1 MPEEVKKEIKEERK
15 TFEERYTE
23 LLDLIRALQ
32 AELEGTLYAVY
43 DIDRQIAELEDLKE
57 ILFSLKK
64 LGAGKQTLVDLGPAM
79 VKMEIVDAEH
89 IFMDIGGGM
98 LIELSLEEAKKV
110 IDDKI
115 EELNSIKANLLKKA
129 AVLRRQIEELIE
141 KVRKVGE
148 EKGKAERQ

>member
-1 MPEEVKKEIKEERK
+1 MAEKVENKKTPEEK
-15 TFEERYTE
+15 YTE

-57 ILFSLKK
+57 ILESIRK

-79 VKMEIVDAEH
+79 VKMEVVDAEH
-89 IFMDIGGGM
+89 VFMDIGGGM
-98 LIELSLEEAKKV
+98 LVELSLDEAKKV
-110 IDDKI
+110 IDERV
-115 EELNSIKANLLKKA
+115 EELNSIKAELLKRA

-148 EKGKAERQ
+148 EKGRQEKA

>member
-1 MPEEVKKEIKEERK
+1 MPEEVQEKPKTPEEK
-15 TFEERYTE
+15 YVE

-43 DIDRQIAELEDLKE
+43 DIDRQIEELEELKE
-57 ILFSLKK
+57 ILESIRK

-79 VKMEIVDAEH
+79 VKMEVVDAEH
-89 IFMDIGGGM
+89 VFMDIGGGM
-98 LIELSLEEAKKV
+98 LVELSLDEAKKV
-110 IDDKI
+110 IDERV
-115 EELNSIKANLLKKA
+115 EELNAVKAELLKRA

-148 EKGKAERQ
+148 EKGKKEAQ